1 MKIIFTQHAELKFRI
16 LEEHGFKIT
25 EKQIEDTIR
34 SPENVTKGRKGRLIA
49 QRAIS
54 ESHLIR
60 VVYQEDEGIIRVV
73 TFYPVRRRKY
83 ED

>member
-1 MKIIFTQHAELKFRI
+1 MKVLFTEHAELKFRI

-25 EKQIEDTIR
+25 KRQIEDAIR

-60 VVYQEDEGIIRVV
+60 VVYQEDEGIIRVI
-73 TFYPVRRRKY
+73 TFYPVRRRRY

>member
-25 EKQIEDTIR
+25 RGQIEDALYM
-34 SPENVTKGRKGRLIA
+34 PENIAEGGKGRLIA

-60 VVYQEDEGIIRVV
+60 VVYQEEEDIIRVI
-73 TFYPVRRRKY
+73 TFYPARRGRY